1 MPAISNARPMSPY
14 QTPSSLN
21 CAGIRDSFSR
31 RPVPGSNAEAGVDV
45 GTGVAVGAAVDV
57 GIAVDVGGRADVG
70 VGGSSQPA
78 TSNTSV
84 TAPTSP
90 SVQNRVVL
98 ALKRSPH
105 LQ

>member
-31 RPVPGSNAEAGVDV
+31 RPVPGSNAEGGVVV

-57 GIAVDVGGRADVG
+57 GIAVDVGGRVDVG
-70 VGGSSQPA
+70 VIEPSHAAKINNRP
-78 TSNTSV
+78 TI
-84 TAPTSP
+84 PTSRR
-90 SVQNRVVL
+90 VQYRVVL
-98 ALKRSPH
+98 DLKRSPH